1 MNPVIVVSVSILIV
15 IIIVIIASEL
25 CIFAINIIML
35 HQILLRSQCILS
47 SFISL
52 TDNATQWSI
61 HRWTNVIPIIIIIKI
76 TAIITRINSIA
87 VIVSSYVFTLVIS
100 DFI

>member
-1 MNPVIVVSVSILIV
+1 VNPVIVVSVSILIV

-61 HRWTNVIPIIIIIKI
+61 HRWTNVISIIIIKI

>member
-61 HRWTNVIPIIIIIKI
+61 HRWTNVISIIIIKI